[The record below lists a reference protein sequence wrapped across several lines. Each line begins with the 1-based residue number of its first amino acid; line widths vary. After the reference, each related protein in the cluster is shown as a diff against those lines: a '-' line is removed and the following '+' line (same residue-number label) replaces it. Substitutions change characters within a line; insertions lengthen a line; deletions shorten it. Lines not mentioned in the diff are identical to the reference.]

1 MRSGPA
7 PWRRSVA
14 EPVVDMAGVHKSFN
28 IGRPDETEILHGI
41 DFRLVRERNREQGA
55 AVLFV
60 THNPDLAARCD
71 RTIRVVDGQL
81 DLGSG
86 AP

>member
-14 EPVVDMAGVHKSFN
+14 EPVVDMVGVHKSFN

-41 DFRLVRERNREQGA
+41 DIRLVRERNREQGM

-81 DLGSG
+81 DLGPG

>member
-1 MRSGPA
+1 
-7 PWRRSVA
+7 VA

-41 DFRLVRERNREQGA
+41 DLRLVRERNREQGT